1 MNESKGQSL
10 IITGIALLGLAFVL
24 FYYSTTLPETRILTY
39 QQTTTNFV
47 ETATT
52 SNQNTTY
59 KKKNS
64 NNSVSRID
72 SNDISYSY
80 PINLNNCTMEELMS
94 IKGIGESKASAILE
108 YRDYIGGYTSVDE
121 IKNIKGIG
129 DKTFNEISPYLC
141 V

>member
-10 IITGIALLGLAFVL
+10 IITGIALLGLALVL

-72 SNDISYSY
+72 SNDITYSY

>member
-24 FYYSTTLPETRILTY
+24 FYYSTTLPETRVLTY

-47 ETATT
+47 ETATFEKQ
-52 SNQNTTY
+52 STTY
-59 KKKNS
+59 KNQNS
-64 NNSVSRID
+64 AVGQNDSSENS
-72 SNDISYSY
+72 YTY
-80 PINLNNCTMEELMS
+80 PINLNDCTMEELVS

-108 YRDYIGGYTSVDE
+108 YRDYIGGYTSVE
-121 IKNIKGIG
+121 QIKNIKGIG
-129 DKTFNEISPYLC
+129 DKTYNEISPYLC